1 MRNNLL
7 NHKVA
12 DNFKYKEFKALYDF
26 SVPLRERKLLSKRK
40 KKLKFIQ
47 EESNDNNYI
56 SEKKEK
62 LAQNKTCIKSKL
74 NNDNNN

>member
-40 KKLKFIQ
+40 KKLKFI
-47 EESNDNNYI
+47 
-56 SEKKEK
+56 
-62 LAQNKTCIKSKL
+62 
-74 NNDNNN
+74 